1 MMDQNSY
8 ESEKQARRTAF
19 LLAAYLRKEASEVE
33 IQELLTW
40 RKESERNEELFE
52 ALSDSKNIKKNLSEY
67 AGYGSALSYKR
78 LAQRITAET
87 CYENRNSE
95 SLLKQNIIVV
105 AAIFIALLGI
115 IFFVYQQTSI
125 EVDRTRSDQVRL
137 VLSGRATIM
146 LDSVN
151 GTLNVLKNNIV
162 DQQGRE
168 LFSNTGEASD
178 LVYLEVP
185 AGRQQEIILSDGS
198 CVWLNSLSSLKFP
211 LDFAENGR
219 KVELKGEG
227 YFKIKH
233 ENDRS
238 FEVNSRSQRIV
249 VLGTEFN
256 LRAFPGEEIRTTL
269 VRGRVSIENNKK
281 KKSLFLHPG
290 EQSIM
295 TEDGTTYKRPVDVDA
310 EIAWKYGAISFNGKT
325 FAQSMDEIARAYGF
339 ELQYHGPIPNHN
351 LSGSIHT
358 GANPA
363 VIEVLLRSIGVDFT
377 INGKQL
383 IINNRKEVDISK

>member
-1 MMDQNSY
+1 M
-8 ESEKQARRTAF
+8 AF
-19 LLAAYLRKEASEVE
+19 LLAAYLRKEASEAE

-40 RKESERNEELFE
+40 RSENERNEKLFE
-52 ALSDSKNIKKNLSEY
+52 TLSDRKNINSHLLEY
-67 AGYGSALSYKR
+67 AKCTSASSYRRLS
-78 LAQRITAET
+78 QRITAEAR
-87 CYENRNSE
+87 CKNRNSKN
-95 SLLKQNIIVV
+95 LLKLNITAA
-105 AAIFIALLGI
+105 AAIFVAFLGI
-115 IFFVYQQTSI
+115 VFLVYHHTSS
-125 EVDRTRSDQVRL
+125 EVNRRGSDQLRF
-137 VLSGRATIM
+137 VLSDGSTIV

-151 GTLNVLKNNIV
+151 GTLNVQKNNIV
-162 DQQGRE
+162 DQHGRQ
-168 LFSNTGEASD
+168 LFANIGETPN

-198 CVWLNSLSSLKFP
+198 HVWLNSLSALKFP
-211 LDFAENGR
+211 LDFAEKDR

-233 ENDRS
+233 ENNRS
-238 FEVNSRSQRIV
+238 FEVKSRSQRIV

-295 TEDGTTYKRPVDVDA
+295 TDDGTTYKRSVDVDS
-310 EIAWKYGAISFNGKT
+310 EIAWRYGVISFNRKT

-351 LSGSIHT
+351 LSGSIHI

-377 INGKQL
+377 INGKRL
-383 IINNRKEVDISK
+383 IINNRKEVDTSQ